1 LKRMRHVF
9 AESIIG
15 TTGML
20 QESLILNWE
29 NIVKSMTWKMAVFWV
44 VAPSSLVEV

>member
-1 LKRMRHVF
+1 MNQYKATQTKGRILCSGAPTSTISLKRMRHVF

-20 QESLILNWE
+20 QESLILN
-29 NIVKSMTWKMAVFWV
+29 
-44 VAPSSLVEV
+44 